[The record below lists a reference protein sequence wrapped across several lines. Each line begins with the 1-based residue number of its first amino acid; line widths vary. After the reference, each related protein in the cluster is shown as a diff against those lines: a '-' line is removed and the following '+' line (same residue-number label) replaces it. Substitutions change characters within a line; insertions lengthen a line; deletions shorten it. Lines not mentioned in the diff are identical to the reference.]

1 MMKPYF
7 KLFELDYIEP
17 ATMFISKQ
25 PPYVASVKGYSVVKE
40 VDDGSREGLMEVAKS
55 IFGCD
60 FVHLRKH
67 DKTYDEFYTL
77 YVEPFWRNA
86 DAASCQTEDVKF
98 IRKSDGRTFP
108 GLVIVK
114 APQYQGISSSTFHS
128 YADLLNSR
136 AHNPIEDPHFFAACI
151 NGWWCG
157 VLVEKNGDEWRSIG
171 YTHELREDFVWIA

>member
-108 GLVIVK
+108 DWSSLKRRNIKGS
-114 APQYQGISSSTFHS
+114 APALFTVT
-128 YADLLNSR
+128 
-136 AHNPIEDPHFFAACI
+136 PTC
-151 NGWWCG
+151 
-157 VLVEKNGDEWRSIG
+157 
-171 YTHELREDFVWIA
+171 

>member
-40 VDDGSREGLMEVAKS
+40 VDDGSREGLMDVAKS

-98 IRKSDGRTFP
+98 IRKAMGALFP
-108 GLVIVK
+108 DWSSLKRRNIKGS
-114 APQYQGISSSTFHS
+114 APALFTVTPTY
-128 YADLLNSR
+128 
-136 AHNPIEDPHFFAACI
+136 
-151 NGWWCG
+151 
-157 VLVEKNGDEWRSIG
+157 
-171 YTHELREDFVWIA
+171 